1 MGTFKNFC
9 WSNGLFVVGYH
20 LLLLFSLPVYFQS
33 TLPSGGMILA
43 TAILFLLGGLG
54 ITAGYHRFYSH
65 RTYQPNRILEAG
77 LLSLGTL
84 AVQGSALQWANAH
97 RLHHKYVD
105 TDRDPYVTYKGFW
118 HSHLL
123 WMFKKREDFDKKIV
137 GDLLQN
143 RMVVLQHTYYGFLVI
158 AANAVPTLF
167 IGWLFDDYW
176 GAFLLPFLTR
186 MFLIHHSTWFINSLA
201 HMWGSK
207 PFSTEHSAVNNW
219 IIAVLTLG
227 EGYHNYHHTFQGD
240 YRNGVRWYQY
250 DVTKFIIWSASKLG
264 LAKNLRKVSPST
276 IRKRLLLEDR
286 KLMYDKIDT
295 VNYLWKDELKKEIDD
310 IYQKVTLKIAAWDRL
325 ARKYNRLKKNNAT
338 REILRRLRAEIKTL
352 KKSIRKD
359 SRSWAK
365 LCKHVL
371 TSLEPFAAVT
381 Q

>member
-1 MGTFKNFC
+1 METFKNLS
-9 WSNGLFVVGYH
+9 WSNVLFVVGYH
-20 LLLLFSLPVYFQS
+20 VLLLFSLPVYFQS

-43 TAILFLLGGLG
+43 TAILFLLGGIG
-54 ITAGYHRFYSH
+54 ITAGYHRCYSH

-77 LLSLGTL
+77 ILFLGTF
-84 AVQGSALQWANAH
+84 ATQGSVLQWANAH
-97 RLHHKYVD
+97 RLHHRYVD
-105 TDRDPYVTYKGFW
+105 TDRDPYVTHKGFW
-118 HSHLL
+118 HPHLL

-137 GDLLQN
+137 SDLLKN

-167 IGWLFDDYW
+167 LGWLFDDYW
-176 GAFLLPFLTR
+176 GAFVLLLLTR
-186 MFLIHHSTWFINSLA
+186 MFLIHHCTWFINSLA

-219 IIAVLTLG
+219 IIAVLTMG
-227 EGYHNYHHTFQGD
+227 EGYHNYHHTFQVD

-250 DVTKFIIWSASKLG
+250 DITKSIIWSASKLG
-264 LAKNLRKVSPST
+264 LATNLKKVSPSA

-286 KLMYDKIDT
+286 KLMYHKIDII
-295 VNYLWKDELKKEIDD
+295 NYMWKDELRKEIDD
-310 IYQKVTLKIAAWDRL
+310 IYQKVTLKIADWDRL
-325 ARKYNRLKKNNAT
+325 AKRYDRLKKNSAT
-338 REILRRLRAEIKTL
+338 REILRKLRAEIKTL

-371 TSLEPFAAVT
+371 RSPEPSAAV
-381 Q
+381 